1 MKKYAVIT
9 GASSGIGKE
18 MAKILAKRGYA
29 LILVARREKRLESM
43 ARTLKTEVIPFEA
56 DVSSDEDRKRL
67 LELIDR
73 KNVEIF
79 INNAGFGDCGKFT
92 DTSLEKE
99 KQMIDVNITAVHV
112 FTKEMVKRFVKKN
125 HGYLLNVASSAG
137 LLPAGP
143 FMATYYATKAYVA
156 SLTQAVAEELKERGK
171 KVYVGALCPGP
182 VRTEFDHVADV
193 KFSMS
198 GISAKRCAAYAIDQ
212 MFLKKLI
219 IVPTFY
225 MKAAVFLSRLLPRE
239 VLLPMTAKQQ
249 MRKIYK

>member
-29 LILVARREKRLESM
+29 LILVARREKRLESL
-43 ARTLKTEVIPFEA
+43 ARALKTEVIPFEA
-56 DVSSDEDRKRL
+56 DVSRDEDRKRL

-112 FTKEMVKRFVKKN
+112 FTKEMVKRFVKKD

-182 VRTEFDHVADV
+182 VRTEFDQVADV

-198 GISAKRCAAYAIDQ
+198 GISAKRCASYAINQ
-212 MFLKKLI
+212 MFLKELI

-225 MKAAVFLSRLLPRE
+225 MKAAVFFSRLLPRE

>member
-29 LILVARREKRLESM
+29 LILVARREKRLESL
-43 ARTLKTEVIPFEA
+43 ARALKTEVIPFEA
-56 DVSSDEDRKRL
+56 DVSRDEDRKRL

-112 FTKEMVKRFVKKN
+112 FTKEMVKRFVKKD

-182 VRTEFDHVADV
+182 VRTEFDQVADV

-198 GISAKRCAAYAIDQ
+198 GISAKHCASYAIGQ
-212 MFLKKLI
+212 MFQKKMI
-219 IVPTFY
+219 IVPAFY
-225 MKAAVFLSRLLPRE
+225 MKAAVFFSRFLPRE